1 MLRIFGSCRIKPVC
15 CVLATTVALLA
26 VCSVEAETLVVPS
39 GLEDVEGDGYF
50 AEGSIAVPGVRF
62 QEVLSASEFALMES
76 SPATIVQMAF
86 RPDESVV
93 EPRTSVWHTFELRLS
108 TTDYEP
114 GTLSPWLDD
123 NLGDDTT
130 IVYSGNLT
138 MSTQGTG
145 SSGGPCS
152 FDYVIEFDEPFVYD
166 PSAGNLLVDWRAW
179 SVEGEPMIDAE
190 YYDDGQAYILTAE
203 HLAGPYATGQI
214 DAGAV
219 MEFVIV
225 PEPST
230 AVLCGLGL
238 ICLIASRRKSA

>member
-1 MLRIFGSCRIKPVC
+1 MPVC
-15 CVLATTVALLA
+15 CVLATSVALLG
-26 VCSVEAETLVVPS
+26 VCSVEAETLVVPL
-39 GLEDVEGDGYF
+39 GLEDVEGNGYF
-50 AEGSIAVPGVRF
+50 VEQSISVPGVRF
-62 QEVLSASEFALMES
+62 QQVLSASEFALMES
-76 SPATIVQMAF
+76 SPGVIVQMAF

-93 EPRTSVWHTFELRLS
+93 DPRTSIWRTFELRLS
-108 TTDYEP
+108 TTDSEP
-114 GTLSPWLDD
+114 GTLSPWLDA
-123 NLGDDTT
+123 NLGADKT
-130 IVYSGNLT
+130 IVFSGDLT

-179 SVEGEPMIDAE
+179 SVEGDPMIDAE
-190 YYDDGQAYILTAE
+190 YYDNGQDYILTAE
-203 HLAGPYATGQI
+203 HLAAPYATGQI
-214 DAGAV
+214 NAGAV

-238 ICLIASRRKSA
+238 ICLIASRRKDG